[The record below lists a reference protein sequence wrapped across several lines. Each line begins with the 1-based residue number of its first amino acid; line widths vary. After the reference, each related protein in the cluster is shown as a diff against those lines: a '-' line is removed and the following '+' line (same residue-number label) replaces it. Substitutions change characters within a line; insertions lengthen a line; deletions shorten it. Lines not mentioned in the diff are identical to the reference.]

1 MRGFCVSEMANSQA
15 PHEQCPFAN
24 FSLVNTSSAGTPRNI
39 GPYLIKGNSP

>member
-15 PHEQCPFAN
+15 PHEPHPFAN
-24 FSLVNTSSAGTPRNI
+24 FSLVSTSRADTPSNI